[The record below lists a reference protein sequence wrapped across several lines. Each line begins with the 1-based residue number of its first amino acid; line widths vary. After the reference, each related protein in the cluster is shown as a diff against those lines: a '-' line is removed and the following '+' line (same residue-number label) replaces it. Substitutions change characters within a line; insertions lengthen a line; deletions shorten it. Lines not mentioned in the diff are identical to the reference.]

1 MRIGIDV
8 GSTTIKCVVLDEN
21 NQIIHNSYE
30 RHFAM
35 ITEKTREV
43 MEGLIEKF
51 DIQEPVYLSISGS
64 AGMGLAQN
72 AGIPF
77 IQEVYATKVAVAN
90 RLPETDCV
98 IELGGED
105 AKILFLK
112 GNLEVRMN
120 GTCAGGTGA
129 FADQMASLMN
139 ITGDDMNDLAEK
151 SDKIYSIASRCGVFA
166 KTDIQPLLN
175 QGARK
180 EDISA
185 SIFKAIVNQTITG
198 LAQGHPIEGNIVY
211 LGGPLTFM
219 SYLRKSFDEALHL
232 KGTLPQD
239 SLLFVALGAA
249 YYATEPVDLKE
260 AVKVIGQKK
269 EFSAESAL
277 DPLFKDKAEYDAFLE
292 RHSKATVVK
301 REDFN
306 PESGEEVFLGIDSG
320 STTLKLVL
328 IDREGRI
335 CYSRYTS
342 NGGRPIDVVV
352 ELLKEMYEK
361 YPSLKVTRAAVTGY
375 GEEMMKSALGIDLGI
390 VETVAHFTA
399 AKFFLPDV
407 EFIIDIGGQDMKCFK
422 IRNGAID
429 NIFLNEA
436 CSSGCGSFLQT
447 FAQSLG
453 YPIDEFAKIGLFGKS
468 PVDLGS
474 RCTVFMNSSVKQAQK
489 EGVSVEDISAGL
501 SYSVVKN
508 ALYKVIRV
516 NTAKELGERIVV
528 QGGTFLNDAVL
539 RAFEKELGVNVIRP
553 DIAGMMG
560 AYGAALYAKDSKV
573 SAEESASLITKE
585 ELDTFTYETKSIN
598 CNGCNNHCNLTVNT
612 FPGGRKFIGGN
623 KCEKPVTK
631 KSADNSLNLYEYK
644 IQYFKDL
651 LGNAANKADVQST
664 CSSSKKTV
672 GLPLALNMYE
682 MFPFWHAL
690 FTNLGYEVKISGFSN
705 RAMYIKGQGTIPS
718 DTVCFPAKMVH
729 GHIMQLI
736 EEEVDYIF
744 FPCLTFNFNE
754 KRGENH
760 YNCAVI
766 AGYPEVIKVNIRD
779 FGKSKYVCEYLGPHN
794 PAHFEKCMYDL
805 INKEFEP
812 ASRKEVNKAVEA
824 AYAAYDK
831 YMKTVV
837 KKADEIIESA
847 REQGKKIVC
856 LAGRP
861 YHTDPEINHGIHKL
875 VAELGFAVVSE
886 DSISLKMKNLKLNLR
901 NQWTYHARLF
911 SAAGYITTQP
921 DMYLVH
927 LVSFGCGL
935 DAITTDEVR
944 SILESE
950 GRLYTQ
956 IKIDEVTNLGAVKI
970 RLRSLLAAIK
980 QAEDAKN
987 NQ

>member
-35 ITEKTREV
+35 ITEKTKEV
-43 MEGLIEKF
+43 MEGVMKKF
-51 DIQEPVYLSISGS
+51 DIKEPVYLAISGS
-64 AGMGLAQN
+64 AGMGLAEN

-77 IQEVYATKVAVAN
+77 VQEVYATKVAVTN
-90 RLPETDCV
+90 RIPETDVV

-139 ITGDDMNDLAEK
+139 ITGDDMNELATHSEK
-151 SDKIYSIASRCGVFA
+151 VYSIASRCGVFA

-175 QGARK
+175 QGAKK

-198 LAQGHPIEGNIVY
+198 LAQGHPIEGNVVY

-219 SYLRKSFDEALHL
+219 SYLRESFDEALHL
-232 KGTLPQD
+232 KGTLPED

-249 YYATEPVDLKE
+249 YYANEPIDLNMALK
-260 AVKVIGQKK
+260 KIGEKK
-269 EFSAESAL
+269 EFSKESSL
-277 DPLFKDKAEYDAFLE
+277 EPLFRDEEEYRVFCDRHAKD
-292 RHSKATVVK
+292 TVK
-301 REDFN
+301 HREHFDL
-306 PESGEEVFLGIDSG
+306 SEEVFLGIDSG

-328 IDREGRI
+328 IDQDGNI
-335 CYSRYTS
+335 LYDRYTS
-342 NGGRPIDVVV
+342 NQGRPIDVVV
-352 ELLKEMYEK
+352 ELLKEMYDR
-361 YPSLKVTRAAVTGY
+361 YPDLKVTRAAVTGY

-422 IRNGAID
+422 IANGAID

-447 FAQSLG
+447 FAGSLG
-453 YPIDEFAKIGLFGKS
+453 YEIADFAKIGLFGQN

-501 SYSVVKN
+501 SISVVKN

-516 NTAKELGERIVV
+516 HSAKELGEKIVV

-560 AYGAALYAKDSKV
+560 AYGAALYAANAKAGKTENENENEKI
-573 SAEESASLITKE
+573 AGLISKE
-585 ELDTFTYETKSIN
+585 ELDAFTYETKSIN

-631 KSADNSLNLYEYK
+631 KSSDDSLNLYEYK
-644 IQYFKDL
+644 LRYFEKTL
-651 LGNAANKADVQST
+651 EYKPENPKG
-664 CSSSKKTV
+664 TV
-672 GLPLALNMYE
+672 GLPMALNMYE
-682 MFPFWHAL
+682 MLPFWHAF
-690 FTNLGYEVKISGFSN
+690 FTAMNYEVKISGFSN
-705 RAMYIKGQGTIPS
+705 RKMYIKGQGTIPS

-729 GHIMQLI
+729 GHIIQLI
-736 EEEVDYIF
+736 EEKVDAIF

-766 AGYPEVIKVNIRD
+766 AGYPEVIGANIRD
-779 FGKSKYVCEYLGPHN
+779 FGTSKYICEYLGPHN
-794 PAHFEKCMYDL
+794 KRHFKKSMWELMNRYFGQFSKAEVYSACDVAY
-805 INKEFEP
+805 
-812 ASRKEVNKAVEA
+812 ASYELYVNDMRNKAI
-824 AYAAYDK
+824 
-831 YMKTVV
+831 
-837 KKADEIIESA
+837 EIIEKC
-847 REQGKKIVC
+847 RLEGKKIVC

-875 VAELGFAVVSE
+875 IAQLGFGVISE
-886 DSISLKMKNLKLNLR
+886 DSVSYYMKKITLNLR

-911 SAAGYITTQP
+911 SAAAYVLRQP

-950 GRLYTQ
+950 GKLYTQ

-970 RLRSLLAAIK
+970 RLRSLIAAIA
-980 QAEDAKN
+980 QAEEES
-987 NQ
+987 QS

>member
-1 MRIGIDV
+1 MDI
-8 GSTTIKCVVLDEN
+8 GSTTIKCVVLDDN
-21 NQIIHNSYE
+21 DRIIHSSYE
-30 RHFAM
+30 RHLAM
-35 ITEKTREV
+35 IRQKTEEV
-43 MEGLIEKF
+43 MRGIIDKF
-51 DIQEPVYLSISGS
+51 DIKEPVKFAISGS
-64 AGMGLAQN
+64 AGMGLAEE

-77 IQEVYATKVAVAN
+77 IQEVYATKVSVSK
-90 RLPETDCV
+90 RIPDTDVV

-139 ITGDDMNDLAEK
+139 ITGDEMNDLAGESTK
-151 SDKIYSIASRCGVFA
+151 LYSIASRCGVFA

-175 QGARK
+175 QGAKK

-219 SYLRKSFDEALHL
+219 SNLRKSFDESLGV
-232 KGTLPQD
+232 KGTLPED

-249 YYATEPVDLKE
+249 LYATEEVDLEK
-260 AVKVIGQKK
+260 ASVIIGEKK
-269 EFSAESAL
+269 EFTSESSL
-277 DPLFKDKAEYDAFLE
+277 KPLFADEEEYAAFQE
-292 RHSKATVVK
+292 RHEKDTVK
-301 REDFN
+301 RR
-306 PESGEEVFLGIDSG
+306 ESFDKNEPVFLGIDSG
-320 STTLKLVL
+320 STTLKMTL
-328 IDREGRI
+328 IDKDGALL
-335 CYSRYTS
+335 YTKYES
-342 NGGRPIDVVV
+342 NQGRPIDVVV
-352 ELLKEMYEK
+352 KQLKELYEK
-361 YPSLKVTRAAVTGY
+361 YPELTVTGAAVTGY
-375 GEEMMKSALGIDLGI
+375 GEEMMKSALGIDMGI

-399 AKFFLPDV
+399 AKFFMPDV

-447 FAQSLG
+447 FASSLG
-453 YPIDEFAKIGLFGKS
+453 YEIADFATIGLYGKN

-489 EGVSVEDISAGL
+489 EGVMVEDISAGL
-501 SYSVVKN
+501 SLSVVKN

-516 NTAKELGERIVV
+516 HSAEELGKKIVV

-539 RAFEKELGVNVIRP
+539 RAFEQEMGVDVIRP

-560 AYGAALYAKDSKV
+560 AYGAALYAKEKILGKNSEKLSEV
-573 SAEESASLITKE
+573 MRSASGSGLISKKA
-585 ELDTFTYETKSIN
+585 LDDFTYTTKSIN
-598 CNGCNNHCNLTVNT
+598 CNGCNNHCNLTINT

-623 KCEKPVTK
+623 KCSKPVTN
-631 KSADNSLNLYEYK
+631 KSADDSLNLYEDK
-644 IQYFKDL
+644 MKRLKKFAEIQPENPR
-651 LGNAANKADVQST
+651 G
-664 CSSSKKTV
+664 TV
-672 GLPLALNMYE
+672 GLPLGLNMYE
-682 MFPFWHAL
+682 MYPFWHTL
-690 FTNLGYEVKISGFSN
+690 FVKLGYEVKCSGISN

-729 GHIMQLI
+729 GHVMQLI
-736 EEEVDYIF
+736 EDGVDYIF
-744 FPCLTFNFNE
+744 YPSHTFNFNE

-760 YNCAVI
+760 YNCAVV
-766 AGYPEVIKVNIRD
+766 AGYPEVIRANIRT
-779 FGKSKYVCEYLGPHN
+779 FGCSKFVSAYLGPHN
-794 PAHFEKCMYDL
+794 KGHFKKSMYEL
-805 INKEFEP
+805 LNREFGSFTK
-812 ASRKEVNKAVEA
+812 AEVNAACNA
-824 AYAAYDK
+824 AYNAYETYVNETLIK
-831 YMKTVV
+831 GH
-837 KKADEIIESA
+837 EIITKA
-847 REQGKKIVC
+847 RELKKPIVV

-861 YHTDPEINHGIHKL
+861 YHVDPEINHGIHKL
-875 VAELGFAVVSE
+875 IAELGFAVVSE
-886 DSISLKMKNLKLNLR
+886 DSVSYLYRKMPLNIR

-911 SAAGYITTQP
+911 SAAGYVAKQT
-921 DMYLVH
+921 DMYMVH

-944 SILESE
+944 FILESE
-950 GRLYTQ
+950 GKLYTQ

-970 RLRSLLAAIK
+970 RLRSLIAAIEQGK
-980 QAEDAKN
+980 S
-987 NQ
+987 

>member
-35 ITEKTREV
+35 ITEKTKEV
-43 MEGLIEKF
+43 MEGVMKKF
-51 DIQEPVYLSISGS
+51 DIKEPVYLAISGS
-64 AGMGLAQN
+64 AGMGLAEN

-77 IQEVYATKVAVAN
+77 VQEVYATKVAVTN
-90 RLPETDCV
+90 RIPETDVV

-139 ITGDDMNDLAEK
+139 ITGDDMNELATHSEK
-151 SDKIYSIASRCGVFA
+151 VYSIASRCGVFA

-175 QGARK
+175 QGAKK

-198 LAQGHPIEGNIVY
+198 LAQGHPIEGNVVY

-219 SYLRKSFDEALHL
+219 SYLRESFDEALHL
-232 KGTLPQD
+232 KGTLPED

-249 YYATEPVDLKE
+249 YYANEPIDLNMALEK
-260 AVKVIGQKK
+260 IGEKK
-269 EFSAESAL
+269 EFSKESAL
-277 DPLFKDKAEYDAFLE
+277 EPLFRDEEEYRAFCDRHAKD
-292 RHSKATVVK
+292 TVK
-301 REDFN
+301 HREHFDL
-306 PESGEEVFLGIDSG
+306 SEEVFLGIDSG

-328 IDREGRI
+328 IDKDGNI
-335 CYSRYTS
+335 LYDRYTS
-342 NGGRPIDVVV
+342 NQGRPIDVVV
-352 ELLKEMYEK
+352 ELLKEMYDR
-361 YPSLKVTRAAVTGY
+361 YPDLKVTRAAVTGY

-422 IRNGAID
+422 IANGAID

-447 FAQSLG
+447 FAGSLG
-453 YPIDEFAKIGLFGKS
+453 YEIADFAKIGLFGQN

-501 SYSVVKN
+501 SISVVKN

-516 NTAKELGERIVV
+516 HSAKELGEKIVV

-560 AYGAALYAKDSKV
+560 AYGAALYAANAKAGKT
-573 SAEESASLITKE
+573 ENENGKIEGLISKE
-585 ELDTFTYETKSIN
+585 ELDAFTYETKSIN

-631 KSADNSLNLYEYK
+631 KSSDDSLNLYEYK
-644 IQYFKDL
+644 LRYFEKTL
-651 LGNAANKADVQST
+651 EYKPENPKG
-664 CSSSKKTV
+664 TV
-672 GLPLALNMYE
+672 GLPMALNMYE
-682 MFPFWHAL
+682 MLPFWHAF
-690 FTNLGYEVKISGFSN
+690 FTAMNYEVKISGFSN
-705 RAMYIKGQGTIPS
+705 RKMYIKGQGTIPS

-729 GHIMQLI
+729 GHIIQLI
-736 EEEVDYIF
+736 EEKVDAIF

-766 AGYPEVIKVNIRD
+766 AGYPEVIGANIRD
-779 FGKSKYVCEYLGPHN
+779 FGTSKYICEYLGPHN
-794 PAHFEKCMYDL
+794 KKHFKKSMWELMNRYFGQFSKAEVYSACDVAYASYEL
-805 INKEFEP
+805 YINDI
-812 ASRKEVNKAVEA
+812 RNKAI
-824 AYAAYDK
+824 
-831 YMKTVV
+831 
-837 KKADEIIESA
+837 EIIEKC
-847 REQGKKIVC
+847 RLEGKKIVC

-875 VAELGFAVVSE
+875 IAQLGFGVISE
-886 DSISLKMKNLKLNLR
+886 DSVSYYMKKITLNLR

-911 SAAGYITTQP
+911 SAAAYVSRQP

-950 GRLYTQ
+950 GKLYTQ

-970 RLRSLLAAIK
+970 RLRSLIAAIA
-980 QAEDAKN
+980 QAEEES
-987 NQ
+987 QS